1 MFEEIYKWFIE
12 LFGVKEE
19 EKPAPKKKPVAKKTA
34 TKKKPVAKKTA
45 TKKKTTA
52 KKQVINMEEV
62 ENLELEQE
70 VDGTEPEVQ
79 EVEYHDQDDLPSAVD
94 DAANVMSEYEPQDE
108 LPLGME
114 NDEEPVRDL
123 VDQITG
129 DDLVSAEGSF
139 TSIIADKIR
148 DALDN
153 KKVEIANS
161 VYNGIDA
168 SETEIE
174 DAEDLI
180 SDEMT
185 DSMEENQYQNLLLY
199 K

>member
-1 MFEEIYKWFIE
+1 
-12 LFGVKEE
+12 
-19 EKPAPKKKPVAKKTA
+19 
-34 TKKKPVAKKTA
+34 
-45 TKKKTTA
+45 
-52 KKQVINMEEV
+52 MEEV
-62 ENLELEQE
+62 ENFELEQE
-70 VDGTEPEVQ
+70 VDGTKPEVQ
-79 EVEYHDQDDLPSAVD
+79 EVEYHDQDNLPSAVD

-139 TSIIADKIR
+139 TSIVSDKIR

-174 DAEDLI
+174 DVGDPI

-185 DSMEENQYQNLLLY
+185 GSMEEN
-199 K
+199 

>member
-1 MFEEIYKWFIE
+1 MEEIEDF
-12 LFGVKEE
+12 
-19 EKPAPKKKPVAKKTA
+19 
-34 TKKKPVAKKTA
+34 
-45 TKKKTTA
+45 
-52 KKQVINMEEV
+52 
-62 ENLELEQE
+62 ELEQE

-79 EVEYHDQDDLPSAVD
+79 EVEYHDQDELPSAVD
-94 DAANVMSEYEPQDE
+94 DAADVMSEYDPVPEAQDE

-174 DAEDLI
+174 DAEDPI

-185 DSMEENQYQNLLLY
+185 DSIEEN
-199 K
+199 

>member
-1 MFEEIYKWFIE
+1 
-12 LFGVKEE
+12 
-19 EKPAPKKKPVAKKTA
+19 
-34 TKKKPVAKKTA
+34 
-45 TKKKTTA
+45 
-52 KKQVINMEEV
+52 MEEV
-62 ENLELEQE
+62 ENFELEQE

-79 EVEYHDQDDLPSAVD
+79 EVEYHDQDNLPSAVD

-139 TSIIADKIR
+139 TSIISDKIR

-185 DSMEENQYQNLLLY
+185 DSMEEN
-199 K
+199 

>member
-1 MFEEIYKWFIE
+1 
-12 LFGVKEE
+12 
-19 EKPAPKKKPVAKKTA
+19 
-34 TKKKPVAKKTA
+34 
-45 TKKKTTA
+45 
-52 KKQVINMEEV
+52 MEEV

-174 DAEDLI
+174 DAEDPI

-185 DSMEENQYQNLLLY
+185 DSMEEN
-199 K
+199 

>member
-1 MFEEIYKWFIE
+1 
-12 LFGVKEE
+12 
-19 EKPAPKKKPVAKKTA
+19 
-34 TKKKPVAKKTA
+34 
-45 TKKKTTA
+45 
-52 KKQVINMEEV
+52 MEEV
-62 ENLELEQE
+62 ENFELEQE

-79 EVEYHDQDDLPSAVD
+79 EVEYHDQDNLPSAVD

-139 TSIIADKIR
+139 TSIISDKIR

-174 DAEDLI
+174 DAEDPI

-185 DSMEENQYQNLLLY
+185 DSMEEN
-199 K
+199 

>member
-1 MFEEIYKWFIE
+1 MEEIEDF
-12 LFGVKEE
+12 
-19 EKPAPKKKPVAKKTA
+19 
-34 TKKKPVAKKTA
+34 
-45 TKKKTTA
+45 
-52 KKQVINMEEV
+52 
-62 ENLELEQE
+62 ELEQE
-70 VDGTEPEVQ
+70 VDGTEPQ
-79 EVEYHDQDDLPSAVD
+79 EVEYHDQDELPSAVD
-94 DAANVMSEYEPQDE
+94 DAADVMSEYTPQDE
-108 LPLGME
+108 LSLGME

-174 DAEDLI
+174 DAEDPI

-185 DSMEENQYQNLLLY
+185 DSIEEN
-199 K
+199 

>member
-1 MFEEIYKWFIE
+1 
-12 LFGVKEE
+12 
-19 EKPAPKKKPVAKKTA
+19 
-34 TKKKPVAKKTA
+34 
-45 TKKKTTA
+45 
-52 KKQVINMEEV
+52 MEEV
-62 ENLELEQE
+62 ENFELEQE
-70 VDGTEPEVQ
+70 VDGTKPEVQ
-79 EVEYHDQDDLPSAVD
+79 EVEYHDQDNLPSAVD

-139 TSIIADKIR
+139 TSIISDKIR

-174 DAEDLI
+174 DAGDPI

-185 DSMEENQYQNLLLY
+185 GSMEEN
-199 K
+199 

>member
-1 MFEEIYKWFIE
+1 MEEIEDF
-12 LFGVKEE
+12 
-19 EKPAPKKKPVAKKTA
+19 
-34 TKKKPVAKKTA
+34 
-45 TKKKTTA
+45 
-52 KKQVINMEEV
+52 
-62 ENLELEQE
+62 ELEQE

-79 EVEYHDQDDLPSAVD
+79 EVEYHDQDELPSAVD
-94 DAANVMSEYEPQDE
+94 DAADVMSEYDPQPEAQDE

-174 DAEDLI
+174 DAEDPL

-185 DSMEENQYQNLLLY
+185 DSIEEN
-199 K
+199 

>member
-1 MFEEIYKWFIE
+1 
-12 LFGVKEE
+12 
-19 EKPAPKKKPVAKKTA
+19 
-34 TKKKPVAKKTA
+34 
-45 TKKKTTA
+45 
-52 KKQVINMEEV
+52 MEEV
-62 ENLELEQE
+62 ENFELEQE

-79 EVEYHDQDDLPSAVD
+79 EVEYHDQDNLPSAVD

-139 TSIIADKIR
+139 TSIISDKIR

-174 DAEDLI
+174 DVGDPI

-185 DSMEENQYQNLLLY
+185 GSMEEN
-199 K
+199 

>member
-1 MFEEIYKWFIE
+1 
-12 LFGVKEE
+12 
-19 EKPAPKKKPVAKKTA
+19 
-34 TKKKPVAKKTA
+34 
-45 TKKKTTA
+45 
-52 KKQVINMEEV
+52 
-62 ENLELEQE
+62 
-70 VDGTEPEVQ
+70 
-79 EVEYHDQDDLPSAVD
+79 
-94 DAANVMSEYEPQDE
+94 MSEYDPQPEAQDE

-174 DAEDLI
+174 DAEDPI

-185 DSMEENQYQNLLLY
+185 DSIEEN
-199 K
+199 